1 MFSDLLERIKT
12 IFKDKK
18 VPLDSIYSLIS
29 ILMKLSFNP
38 INNPINIEYL
48 RENFENRCITCQKQR
63 IVRNANLNPLIIYD
77 QEKSFNE
84 EKWKYLQE
92 ESMEVDLS
100 EDEEKIIQV
109 EKRNEIEEKMDI
121 IWEDKNIM
129 KRKLNL
135 NKNFDLEKKCFLFK
149 KLYPSLY
156 NETDMRIYLH
166 MIQINSRF
174 SIKKLKKFSD
184 LYTKIDKS
192 KFISQ
197 TFNSNNVISGLN
209 DKRKLCINT
218 EFIIN
223 SLLLSF
229 RNLKGSLISSI
240 SDLKNYCLVDVN
252 QLIINELLEELFP
265 YIEKIDFLRKF
276 EVKLDEL
283 KFKSNLKQSIN
294 FFVKDFLVFFD
305 LVISNFSKVFNY
317 QLGKISRSQ
326 LINDQ
331 KFHIEKV
338 LNDNFKY
345 TKILFEQL
353 INQHK
358 SYLADLNHLRIIR
371 KYNLN

>member
-1 MFSDLLERIKT
+1 MP
-12 IFKDKK
+12 KK
-18 VPLDSIYSLIS
+18 V
-29 ILMKLSFNP
+29 
-38 INNPINIEYL
+38 
-48 RENFENRCITCQKQR
+48 Q
-63 IVRNANLNPLIIYD
+63 NPLIIYD